1 MTAAVSVQRD
11 SYFKCCIMIN
21 RYLGVD
27 VCVTDGWMKRSPNAG
42 IEHENGQSVNILP
55 LPVSLIQSYKTC

>member
-1 MTAAVSVQRD
+1 
-11 SYFKCCIMIN
+11 MIN

-27 VCVTDGWMKRSPNAG
+27 LCVTDGWMERSPDAG